1 MHLKVKIQQLLK
13 IFDEE
18 RQAEEMRQKKQ
29 KSSQA
34 SGFRGSKITNED
46 DNFDDYDN
54 LVSKLLTLLHFELL
68 Y

>member
-1 MHLKVKIQQLLK
+1 MM
-13 IFDEE
+13 EE
-18 RQAEEMRQKKQ
+18 IADGERWAKETRQKKQ